1 MRAKVLAGLTW
12 SATGEY
18 DTLTTPG
25 HVAYSSVMDTS
36 NPMARA
42 IEAGG
47 GLTKLAASLGVMKQ
61 VVHNWRLRGKP
72 PVAYVLRIEELTG
85 VSRRELCEDW
95 PAIWPEVEPA
105 AAPVQQAG

>member
-1 MRAKVLAGLTW
+1 
-12 SATGEY
+12 
-18 DTLTTPG
+18 
-25 HVAYSSVMDTS
+25 MDTT

-61 VVHNWRLRGKP
+61 AVHNWRLRGKP

-95 PAIWPEVEPA
+95 PAIWPDA
-105 AAPVQQAG
+105 AAQEATKRQEA

>member
-1 MRAKVLAGLTW
+1 
-12 SATGEY
+12 
-18 DTLTTPG
+18 
-25 HVAYSSVMDTS
+25 MDTS

-42 IEAGG
+42 VKAGG

-61 VVHNWRLRGKP
+61 AVHNWRMRGKP

-95 PAIWPEVEPA
+95 TVIWPEA
-105 AAPVQQAG
+105 SASSDTQQAA